1 MRMLTLNCHSLL
13 NYDSEKQI
21 QEIVDQI
28 VREEIDV
35 LSLQE
40 ANQSQ
45 LESAIAED
53 ELESLGY
60 KEPAEGSTVIK
71 RDNFAYRLSR
81 ALKKVKLDFKWS
93 WNPAYEEANGL
104 EWGVALFS
112 RLCLTNVHSA
122 LISSSDFAG
131 NLTRRCVL
139 LAQLDD
145 EMKTVVAAVH
155 FNGEDSSEFRHEW
168 RNLMETIAGLG
179 LSNRPLYLLGNFNV
193 DAEVDT
199 GSYTLMCQEF
209 EDTYCSAIS
218 KGDGMTV
225 RGKLDGWDDSGISER
240 LDYILTNAQNEV
252 SYSRVCFDGN
262 IGPRISNHAGVLIEV
277 SDDSETCSA

>member
-1 MRMLTLNCHSLL
+1 MRMMTLNCHSLL
-13 NYDSEKQI
+13 NYDSDKQI

-45 LESAIAED
+45 LASAIAEE

-60 KEPAEGSTVIK
+60 KEPAEGSAIIK
-71 RDNFAYRLSR
+71 KDNFAYRLSK
-81 ALKKVKLDFKWS
+81 ALRKVKLDFKWS
-93 WNPAYEEANGL
+93 WNLAYGESNGL

-112 RLCLTNVHSA
+112 RLCLTNVHST

-131 NLTRRCVL
+131 NLTKRCVL
-139 LAQLDD
+139 LAQLAD
-145 EMKTVVAAVH
+145 EKKTVVTAVH

-168 RNLMETIAGLG
+168 INLMETIAGLG
-179 LSNRPLYLLGNFNV
+179 LSNYPVYLLGNFNV

-199 GSYTLMCQEF
+199 GSYMLMCQEF

-262 IGPRISNHAGVLIEV
+262 IGPRISNHAGILIEV
-277 SDDSETCSA
+277 SDDSKTCSA

>member
-1 MRMLTLNCHSLL
+1 MNCHSLL
-13 NYDSEKQI
+13 DYDSDKQI

-45 LESAIAED
+45 FESAIDED
-53 ELESLGY
+53 DLKSLGY
-60 KEPAEGSTVIK
+60 KEPAEVNAIIK
-71 RDNFAYRLSR
+71 KDNFAYRLSR

-93 WNPAYEEANGL
+93 WNSAYGGENGL

-112 RLCLTNVHSA
+112 RLCLTNVHST
-122 LISSSDFAG
+122 LISSNDFTG
-131 NLTRRCVL
+131 NLTKRCVL
-139 LAQLDD
+139 LAQLAD

-155 FNGEDSSEFRHEW
+155 FNGENSSEFRHEW
-168 RNLMETIAGLG
+168 SNLMETIAGLG
-179 LSNRPLYLLGNFNV
+179 LSKRPVYLLGNFNV

-252 SYSRVCFDGN
+252 SYSRICFDGN

>member
-13 NYDSEKQI
+13 NYDSDKQI

-28 VREEIDV
+28 VREEVDV

-40 ANQSQ
+40 ANQSRFAT
-45 LESAIAED
+45 AITED

-60 KEPAEGSTVIK
+60 KEPSESSANIK
-71 RDNFAYRLSR
+71 KNNFAYRLAR
-81 ALKKVKLDFKWS
+81 ALKKVKLDFEWS
-93 WNPAYEEANGL
+93 WNPAYEEKNGL

-122 LISSSDFAG
+122 LISSNDFAG
-131 NLTRRCVL
+131 NLTKRCVL
-139 LAQLDD
+139 LAQLSD

-155 FNGEDSSEFRHEW
+155 FNGENSSEFRHEW
-168 RNLMETIAGLG
+168 ENLLETIARLG
-179 LSNRPLYLLGNFNV
+179 LSDRSAYLLGNFNV

-225 RGKLDGWDDSGISER
+225 RGKIDGWDDNGISER

-277 SDDSETCSA
+277 ANDSETCSA

>member
-13 NYDSEKQI
+13 NYDSDKQI

-28 VREEIDV
+28 VREEVDV

-40 ANQSQ
+40 ANQSRFAT
-45 LESAIAED
+45 AITED

-60 KEPAEGSTVIK
+60 KEPSESSANIK
-71 RDNFAYRLSR
+71 KNNFAYRLAR
-81 ALKKVKLDFKWS
+81 ALKKVKLDFEWS
-93 WNPAYEEANGL
+93 WNPAYEEKNGL

-122 LISSSDFAG
+122 LISSNDFAG
-131 NLTRRCVL
+131 NLTKRCVL
-139 LAQLDD
+139 LAQLSD

-155 FNGEDSSEFRHEW
+155 FNGENSSEFRHEW
-168 RNLMETIAGLG
+168 ENLLETIARLG
-179 LSNRPLYLLGNFNV
+179 LSNRPAYLLGNFNV

-225 RGKLDGWDDSGISER
+225 RGKIDGWDDNGISER

-277 SDDSETCSA
+277 SNDSETCSA

>member
-45 LESAIAED
+45 LAATVAEG

-60 KEPAEGSTVIK
+60 KEPAEGSAIIK
-71 RDNFAYRLSR
+71 NDNFAYRLAK

-93 WNPAYEEANGL
+93 WNQAYKEENGL

-112 RLCLTNVHSA
+112 RLCLTNVHGA

-139 LAQLDD
+139 LAQLVD
-145 EMKTVVAAVH
+145 ETKTVVAAVH

-168 RNLMETIAGLG
+168 SNLMETIAGLG

-252 SYSRVCFDGN
+252 SYSRICFDGN

>member
-13 NYDSEKQI
+13 NYDSDRQI

-45 LESAIAED
+45 LADAVAED

-60 KEPAEGSTVIK
+60 KEPAEESAVIK
-71 RDNFAYRLSR
+71 SDNFACRLSR

-93 WNPAYEEANGL
+93 WNQAYREADGL

-139 LAQLDD
+139 LAQLVD
-145 EMKTVVAAVH
+145 ETKTVVAAVH
-155 FNGEDSSEFRHEW
+155 FNGENSSEFRYEW
-168 RNLMETIAGLG
+168 GNLMETIADLE
-179 LSNRPLYLLGNFNV
+179 LSDHPVYLLGNFNV

-199 GSYTLMCQEF
+199 GSYKLMCQEF
-209 EDTYCSAIS
+209 DDTYCSAVS

-225 RGKLDGWDDSGISER
+225 RGKIDGWDDSGISER

>member
-1 MRMLTLNCHSLL
+1 MRMMTLNCHSLL

-45 LESAIAED
+45 LASAIAE
-53 ELESLGY
+53 EQLESLGY
-60 KEPAEGSTVIK
+60 KEPAEGSAIIK
-71 RDNFAYRLSR
+71 KDNFAYRLSR

-93 WNPAYEEANGL
+93 WNLVYGESNGL

-112 RLCLTNVHSA
+112 RLGLTNVHST
-122 LISSSDFAG
+122 LISSSDFTG
-131 NLTRRCVL
+131 NLTKSCVL
-139 LAQLDD
+139 LAQLAD
-145 EMKTVVAAVH
+145 EMKTVVTAVY
-155 FNGEDSSEFRHEW
+155 FNDEDSSEFRHEW
-168 RNLMETIAGLG
+168 INLMETIARLG
-179 LSNRPLYLLGNFNV
+179 LSNHPAYLLGNFNV

-199 GSYTLMCQEF
+199 GSYMLMCQEF

-277 SDDSETCSA
+277 SDDSKTCSV

>member
-13 NYDSEKQI
+13 DYDSDKQI

-45 LESAIAED
+45 FESAIAED
-53 ELESLGY
+53 ELKSLGY
-60 KEPAEGSTVIK
+60 KEPAEGNAIIK
-71 RDNFAYRLSR
+71 
-81 ALKKVKLDFKWS
+81 KLDFKWS
-93 WNPAYEEANGL
+93 WNSAYGEADGL

-112 RLCLTNVHSA
+112 RLCLTNVHST

-131 NLTRRCVL
+131 NLTKRCVL
-139 LAQLDD
+139 LAQLSD

-155 FNGEDSSEFRHEW
+155 FNGENSSEFRHEW
-168 RNLMETIAGLG
+168 SNLMETIAGLG

-252 SYSRVCFDGN
+252 SYSRICFDGN

>member
-13 NYDSEKQI
+13 DYDSDKQI

-45 LESAIAED
+45 FESAIDED
-53 ELESLGY
+53 DLKSLGY
-60 KEPAEGSTVIK
+60 KEPAEVNAIIK
-71 RDNFAYRLSR
+71 KDNFAYRLSR

-93 WNPAYEEANGL
+93 WNSAYGGENGL

-112 RLCLTNVHSA
+112 RLCLTNVHST
-122 LISSSDFAG
+122 LISSNDFTG
-131 NLTRRCVL
+131 NLTKRCVL
-139 LAQLDD
+139 LAQLAD

-155 FNGEDSSEFRHEW
+155 FNGENSSEFRHEW
-168 RNLMETIAGLG
+168 SNLMETIAGLG
-179 LSNRPLYLLGNFNV
+179 LSKRPVYLLGNFNV

-252 SYSRVCFDGN
+252 SYSRICFDGN

>member
-13 NYDSEKQI
+13 DYDSDKQI

-45 LESAIAED
+45 FESAIAED
-53 ELESLGY
+53 ELKSLGY
-60 KEPAEGSTVIK
+60 KEPAEGNAIIK
-71 RDNFAYRLSR
+71 KDNFAYRLSR

-93 WNPAYEEANGL
+93 WNSAYGEADGL

-112 RLCLTNVHSA
+112 RLCLTNVHST

-131 NLTRRCVL
+131 NLTKRCVL
-139 LAQLDD
+139 LAQLSD

-155 FNGEDSSEFRHEW
+155 FNGENSSEFRHEW
-168 RNLMETIAGLG
+168 SNLMETIAGLG
-179 LSNRPLYLLGNFNV
+179 LS
-193 DAEVDT
+193 
-199 GSYTLMCQEF
+199 
-209 EDTYCSAIS
+209 
-218 KGDGMTV
+218 
-225 RGKLDGWDDSGISER
+225 KLDGWDDSGISER

-252 SYSRVCFDGN
+252 SYSRICFDGN

>member
-13 NYDSEKQI
+13 NYDSERQI
-21 QEIVDQI
+21 REIVDQV

-45 LESAIAED
+45 CEPAVAD
-53 ELESLGY
+53 VELELLGY
-60 KEPAEGSTVIK
+60 KETAEGGAVVR
-71 RDNFAYRLSR
+71 RDNFACRL
-81 ALKKVKLDFKWS
+81 AGELKKVKLDFEWS
-93 WNPAYEEANGL
+93 WSQAYREEDGL

-112 RLCLTNVHSA
+112 RLRLNNVHSA
-122 LISSSDFAG
+122 LISSDSLAG
-131 NLTRRCVL
+131 IQARRCVL
-139 LAQLDD
+139 LAQLAD
-145 EMKTVVAAVH
+145 EAETVVAAVH
-155 FNGEDSSEFRHEW
+155 FNGEDSLEFRNEW
-168 RNLMETIAGLG
+168 CNLMETIAGLR
-179 LSNRPLYLLGNFNV
+179 LSNNPVYLLGNFNV

-199 GSYTLMCQEF
+199 GSYTLMCQKF

-240 LDYILTNAQNEV
+240 LDYILTNAQNEI
-252 SYSRVCFDGN
+252 SYSRICFDGN

>member
-13 NYDSEKQI
+13 DYDSDKQI

-45 LESAIAED
+45 FESAIAED
-53 ELESLGY
+53 ELKSLGY
-60 KEPAEGSTVIK
+60 KEPAEGNAIIK
-71 RDNFAYRLSR
+71 KDNFAYRLSR
-81 ALKKVKLDFKWS
+81 ALK
-93 WNPAYEEANGL
+93 
-104 EWGVALFS
+104 
-112 RLCLTNVHSA
+112 
-122 LISSSDFAG
+122 
-131 NLTRRCVL
+131 
-139 LAQLDD
+139 
-145 EMKTVVAAVH
+145 TVVAAVH
-155 FNGEDSSEFRHEW
+155 FNGENSSEFRHEW
-168 RNLMETIAGLG
+168 SNLMETIAGLG

-252 SYSRVCFDGN
+252 SYSRICFDGN

>member
-1 MRMLTLNCHSLL
+1 M
-13 NYDSEKQI
+13 
-21 QEIVDQI
+21 
-28 VREEIDV
+28 
-35 LSLQE
+35 SLQE
-40 ANQSQ
+40 ANQSRFAT
-45 LESAIAED
+45 AITED

-60 KEPAEGSTVIK
+60 KEPSESSANIK
-71 RDNFAYRLSR
+71 KNNFAYRLAR
-81 ALKKVKLDFKWS
+81 ALKKVKLDFEWS
-93 WNPAYEEANGL
+93 WNPAYEEKNGL

-122 LISSSDFAG
+122 LISSNDFAG
-131 NLTRRCVL
+131 KMGQRCVL
-139 LAQLDD
+139 LAQLSD

-155 FNGEDSSEFRHEW
+155 FNGENSSEFRYEW
-168 RNLMETIAGLG
+168 ENLLETIARLG
-179 LSNRPLYLLGNFNV
+179 LSNRPAYLLGNFNV

-199 GSYTLMCQEF
+199 RNYTLMCQEF

-225 RGKLDGWDDSGISER
+225 RGKIDGWDDNGISER

-277 SDDSETCSA
+277 SNDSETCSA

>member
-13 NYDSEKQI
+13 DYDSDKQI

-45 LESAIAED
+45 FESAIAED

-60 KEPAEGSTVIK
+60 KEPAEGNAIIK
-71 RDNFAYRLSR
+71 KDNFAYRLSR

-93 WNPAYEEANGL
+93 WDSAYGEANGL

-112 RLCLTNVHSA
+112 RICLTNVHST

-131 NLTRRCVL
+131 NLTKRCVL
-139 LAQLDD
+139 LAQLSD

-155 FNGEDSSEFRHEW
+155 FNGENSLEFRHEW
-168 RNLMETIAGLG
+168 SNLMETIAGLG

-252 SYSRVCFDGN
+252 SYSRICFDGN

>member
-13 NYDSEKQI
+13 DYDSDKQI
-21 QEIVDQI
+21 KEIVDQI

-45 LESAIAED
+45 FESAIAED

-60 KEPAEGSTVIK
+60 KEPAEGNAIIK
-71 RDNFAYRLSR
+71 KDNFAYRLSR

-93 WNPAYEEANGL
+93 WNSSYGEANGL

-112 RLCLTNVHSA
+112 RLCLTKVHST

-131 NLTRRCVL
+131 NLIKRCVL
-139 LAQLDD
+139 LAQLSD

-155 FNGEDSSEFRHEW
+155 LNGENSSEFRHEW
-168 RNLMETIAGLG
+168 NNLMETIAGLE

-193 DAEVDT
+193 DAEADT

-209 EDTYCSAIS
+209 DDTYCSAIS

-252 SYSRVCFDGN
+252 SYSRTCFDGN
-262 IGPRISNHAGVLIEV
+262 IGPRISNHAGVLIEI

>member
-13 NYDSEKQI
+13 DYDSDKQI

-45 LESAIAED
+45 FESAIAED
-53 ELESLGY
+53 ELKSLGY
-60 KEPAEGSTVIK
+60 KEPAEVNAIIK
-71 RDNFAYRLSR
+71 KDNFAYRLSR

-93 WNPAYEEANGL
+93 WNLAYGGENGL

-112 RLCLTNVHSA
+112 RLCLTNVHST
-122 LISSSDFAG
+122 LISSSDFTG
-131 NLTRRCVL
+131 NLTKRCVL
-139 LAQLDD
+139 LAQLAD

-155 FNGEDSSEFRHEW
+155 FNGENSSEFRHEW
-168 RNLMETIAGLG
+168 SNLMETIARLG
-179 LSNRPLYLLGNFNV
+179 LSNRPAYLLGNFNV

-252 SYSRVCFDGN
+252 SYSRICFDGN

-277 SDDSETCSA
+277 SDGSKTCSA